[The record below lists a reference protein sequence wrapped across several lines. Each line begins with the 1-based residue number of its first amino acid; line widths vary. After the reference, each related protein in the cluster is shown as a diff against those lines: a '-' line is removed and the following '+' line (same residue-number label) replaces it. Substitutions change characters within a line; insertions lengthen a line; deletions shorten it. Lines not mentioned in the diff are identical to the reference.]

1 MNKRKYNHHFLFNK
15 SNFILM
21 FIGIGLMLL
30 GYVAM
35 IGGGY
40 TDPMTPNYDVKYGFR
55 TTVLAPILILLGLV
69 INGYA
74 IMKKPSDE
82 QVSWVQDNVFN
93 SDEIST
99 RSRRGAKEVVA
110 KTEEVVVE
118 EKSKSTIRKSK
129 RRKGNS

>member
-1 MNKRKYNHHFLFNK
+1 
-15 SNFILM
+15 M

-118 EKSKSTIRKSK
+118 EKSKSTIRKPK

>member
-21 FIGIGLMLL
+21 FIGIGLILL
-30 GYVAM
+30 GYITM

-55 TTVLAPILILLGLV
+55 TTILAPILILIGLV

-82 QVSWVQDNVFN
+82 QVSWIKENAFN
-93 SDEIST
+93 SDELST
-99 RSRRGAKEVVA
+99 RSRRGAKETVA
-110 KTEEVVVE
+110 ETEEVVVE
-118 EKSKSTIRKSK
+118 EKQKSTIRKSK
-129 RRKGNS
+129 RRKGK

>member
-99 RSRRGAKEVVA
+99 RSRRGAKEVVV

-118 EKSKSTIRKSK
+118 EKSKSTIRKQK